1 MNRPRLSLHQR
12 LSRTAQ
18 ATACA
23 CVTLLLL
30 LSWLAVD
37 PAAHA
42 WLHGHE
48 KHSAKPD
55 NNHCAAHACHNH
67 HHASSTPATEHQDE
81 EDDSMCV
88 VTAFAGGAP
97 GIGAAPLSIH
107 FSPVIVIEETLRD
120 LERIA
125 VVQAAK
131 HPPSCG
137 PPGAV

>member
-1 MNRPRLSLHQR
+1 MNRPRLSLRQR
-12 LSRTAQ
+12 ISRITQ
-18 ATACA
+18 AAACV
-23 CVTLLLL
+23 CVTLLLS

-48 KHSAKPD
+48 KHSAKSEIKERD
-55 NNHCAAHACHNH
+55 AHAGHNH
-67 HHASSTPATEHQDE
+67 HHGSSTPATEHQDE

-97 GIGAAPLSIH
+97 GIGAAPLIIH
-107 FSPVIVIEETLRD
+107 FSPVIIVEETLRD

-125 VVQAAK
+125 VVQTAK